1 MATLL
6 VRNLQTM
13 ITCDDSDA
21 VLNHVDLYCEDGVIR
36 AIGPNLPQAADTVID
51 GSHCWCYPGLINTH
65 HHLYQVFSR
74 NLPQL
79 FLFCFLFISNT
90 FSFHGIAFAEVN

>member
-51 GSHCWCYPGLINTH
+51 GSHCW
-65 HHLYQVFSR
+65 
-74 NLPQL
+74 
-79 FLFCFLFISNT
+79 
-90 FSFHGIAFAEVN
+90 